1 MQKVNVLGTEY
12 TIKFDVPSEKMPF
25 GGDGCMDQ
33 SIREIWIADF
43 GESDRDSIKDLDSYR
58 KKVLR
63 HEIVHAF
70 LYESG
75 LWNNSGNVKAWGQS
89 EEITDWI
96 AIQAPNLFA
105 AFSEVDAID
114 IPTHTITCKT
124 SVDVEDI
131 AEGIIKEVEKET
143 TNKKDKLV
151 SKYHG
156 IPIEEMSIG
165 QLIEAL
171 EECNQVLCRI
181 K

>member
-96 AIQAPNLFA
+96 ALQFPKMLQAFID
-105 AFSEVDAID
+105 VGAID
-114 IPTHTITCKT
+114 MPIHTITCKT
-124 SVDVEDI
+124 TVDVESI
-131 AEGIIKEVEKET
+131 AEGIRKAIAKET
-143 TNKKDKLV
+143 
-151 SKYHG
+151 
-156 IPIEEMSIG
+156 IG
-165 QLIEAL
+165 QKVRSYLNTAVFQSEK
-171 EECNQVLCRI
+171 CPGGS
-181 K
+181 

>member
-1 MQKVNVLGTEY
+1 
-12 TIKFDVPSEKMPF
+12 
-25 GGDGCMDQ
+25 MDQ

-96 AIQAPNLFA
+96 ALQFPKMLQAFID
-105 AFSEVDAID
+105 VGAID
-114 IPTHTITCKT
+114 MPIHTITNT
-124 SVDVEDI
+124 GSI
-131 AEGIIKEVEKET
+131 AEVRTLPPHFHKWE
-143 TNKKDKLV
+143 D
-151 SKYHG
+151 SK
-156 IPIEEMSIG
+156 
-165 QLIEAL
+165 
-171 EECNQVLCRI
+171 R
-181 K
+181 